1 MTRLSPKFYS
11 FTAIFFLTAV
21 LVIVATQWIRQ
32 AKPEA
37 IRSGWRFQ
45 VAVTLDRTGD
55 LYHALEELQNALQ
68 EPESRQDALELLA
81 AIERRKKKAK
91 QMLINLRDE
100 IGDDGLKFKR
110 SRLYFSQ
117 GVVMELLQRENEA
130 RESFLESI
138 RLKSRQ
144 SIAYVRL
151 GLLYERAKMYQKSE
165 QYFQEALS
173 KNDPALLTHFHY
185 GMFLA
190 RTGTK
195 PETAK
200 KMAEFIASSRPLYA
214 EIIRRKLTRSGDIL

>member
-37 IRSGWRFQ
+37 IRSGWGFQ

-81 AIERRKKKAK
+81 AIERRRKKAK

-117 GVVMELLQRENEA
+117 GVVMELLQREDEA
-130 RESFLESI
+130 RESFLESV

-151 GLLYERAKMYQKSE
+151 GLLYERAGMYQKSE
-165 QYFQEALS
+165 QYFQEALN

-195 PETAK
+195 PETAE

-214 EIIRRKLTRSGDIL
+214 EIIRKKLTRSGDIL